1 MHSNNQSRWSEEY
14 QVTVDGDNGK
24 VAMADANITGLALWQ
39 FCDIKVD
46 QLNTSTNRP
55 GGINNK
61 GVVSQW
67 RAPKLAAATMA
78 AAYAK
83 APPPRV

>member
-1 MHSNNQSRWSEEY
+1 MS
-14 QVTVDGDNGK
+14 DG
-24 VAMADANITGLALWQ
+24 NITGLALWQ
-39 FCDIKVD
+39 FCDIKVN
-46 QLNTSTNRP
+46 QPNTSTGRP

-67 RAPKLAAATMA
+67 RAPKLAAKTMA

-83 APPPRV
+83 APPPPFW

>member
-1 MHSNNQSRWSEEY
+1 VHPY
-14 QVTVDGDNGK
+14 
-24 VAMADANITGLALWQ
+24 
-39 FCDIKVD
+39 IKVD
-46 QLNTSTNRP
+46 HANSSMSRP

-67 RAPKLAAATMA
+67 RAPKPAAAAVA

-83 APPPRV
+83 SPAVPKN